1 MSPYSIFEEPI
12 LEEDE
17 FAGIPEE
24 ILDPEWYYREKY
36 QELVELEECELRRDA
51 YEFME

>member
-1 MSPYSIFEEPI
+1 MSPYSIFEEPVDE
-12 LEEDE
+12 LDE
-17 FAGIPEE
+17 FVGIPEE

-36 QELVELEECELRRDA
+36 QELVELEEYELRRDA

>member
-12 LEEDE
+12 EEIDE
-17 FAGIPEE
+17 FTGILEE

-36 QELVELEECELRRDA
+36 QELLDKEEYELRRDA

>member
-1 MSPYSIFEEPI
+1 MSPYSIFEEPVDE
-12 LEEDE
+12 LDE

-24 ILDPEWYYREKY
+24 ILDPEGYYREKY
-36 QELVELEECELRRDA
+36 QELIEAEEYELRRDA